1 METLTPKPVE
11 LLIGL
16 LGLLIVFGILAKV
29 LLPRINKVLADRS
42 DAIEGGLE
50 RAEHIAAEADRT
62 LAEYQQQVT
71 EARREAARLRQ
82 EALEQG
88 VVLIAEIRTEGLRE
102 REAIIAAGHDR
113 IAAHRVLAEAEL
125 RGDVASLA
133 TTLAGLIVGE
143 PIGATV
149 STSSVV
155 DRFFAD
161 LDTRYTVSSQNING

>member
-1 METLTPKPVE
+1 MEILTPKPVE

-16 LGLLIVFGILAKV
+16 LGFLIVFGILAKV

-50 RAEHIAAEADRT
+50 RAEHIAAEAART
-62 LAEYQQQVT
+62 LAEYQQQAT
-71 EARREAARLRQ
+71 EARHEAARLRQ
-82 EALEQG
+82 DALEQG
-88 VVLIAEIRTEGLRE
+88 TALIAEIRAEGQRE
-102 REAIIAAGHDR
+102 REAIVAAGHDQ

-143 PIGATV
+143 PIEATAG
-149 STSSVV
+149 TSAVV
-155 DRFFAD
+155 DQFFAD
-161 LDTRYTVSSQNING
+161 LDTQDTVTPQNINS